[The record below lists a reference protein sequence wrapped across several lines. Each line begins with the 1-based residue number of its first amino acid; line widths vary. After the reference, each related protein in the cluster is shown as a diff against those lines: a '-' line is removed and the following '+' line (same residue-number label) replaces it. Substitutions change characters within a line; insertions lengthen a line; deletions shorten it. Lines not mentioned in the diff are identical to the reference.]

1 MFYNPETF
9 RWEGNENALNA
20 FERPASS
27 PSIASLPANIL
38 RERENST
45 PRPALITNI
54 GATKGFQTVNG
65 MRFDPVNMCWIKEP
79 SSRKSEASD
88 PLDGFNALDDPD
100 DEDVFKDIPD
110 LEDKNKGV
118 AGEEGGSGGRISDV
132 KDDWLV
138 GEEFDVGPAFI
149 KRTQDEEQRW
159 KKKLA
164 AWQPGKHQRRDSWKW
179 TIREIVKATSGH

>member
-9 RWEGNENALNA
+9 RWEGNETVLNA

-27 PSIASLPANIL
+27 PSVASLPPNIL
-38 RERENST
+38 RERENTT

-79 SSRKSEASD
+79 SNRKSEAHD
-88 PLDGFNALDDPD
+88 PLDGFDALDDGD

-110 LEDKNKGV
+110 LEDKNG
-118 AGEEGGSGGRISDV
+118 GGGEGGSGGRMSDV

-179 TIREIVKATSGH
+179 TIREIVKATSST